1 MRENI
6 WRNILLVRTFF
17 GQSARGMLRRETLVS
32 AVPRLRKSGWAK
44 TVRAR
49 SPLGGAVR
57 MAYSGTR
64 ETSSTRSVPGTGKPT
79 GLRNEAHFSRRK
91 GDEVSML
98 PSFPVRSVVA
108 LAGNKGRITRI
119 STFPNSPRQMSQL
132 RVKQDKIVSNKKR
145 INLVSRRVV
154 SLERR
159 SGLLE
164 RIFPSKSTRRVGS
177 AASSVVLEKMRRSG
191 NSVFVPQARPLFAG
205 EGAYGTTGEEQK
217 SQHVFSGGRSY
228 HETEIVNDRL
238 EHEVRSGDFLL
249 GHRDARLAARR
260 SGGGVDEIM
269 QPQYPGRSIGFF

>member
-17 GQSARGMLRRETLVS
+17 GQSARGMLRRETPIS

-44 TVRAR
+44 TAHAR
-49 SPLGGAVR
+49 NHPGIAVR

-64 ETSSTRSVPGTGKPT
+64 ETSSTRSVPGAGKPT
-79 GLRNEAHFSRRK
+79 GLRNEAHFSRQK

-98 PSFPVRSVVA
+98 PSFSVRSVVA
-108 LAGNKGRITRI
+108 LAGNKGRIKRV

-145 INLVSRRVV
+145 INFVFRRTVSP
-154 SLERR
+154 ERQL
-159 SGLLE
+159 GLLE
-164 RIFPSKSTRRVGS
+164 RIFPSKSARRVGS
-177 AASSVVLEKMRRSG
+177 AASSVVLETMRRSG
-191 NSVFVPQARPLFAG
+191 NSLFVPQARPLLAG
-205 EGAYGTTGEEQK
+205 EGMYGTTGREEK
-217 SQHVFSGGRSY
+217 SQHVFSEARPS
-228 HETEIVNDRL
+228 HNTEIVNDRL
-238 EHEVRSGDFLL
+238 EHEVRSGDFIL